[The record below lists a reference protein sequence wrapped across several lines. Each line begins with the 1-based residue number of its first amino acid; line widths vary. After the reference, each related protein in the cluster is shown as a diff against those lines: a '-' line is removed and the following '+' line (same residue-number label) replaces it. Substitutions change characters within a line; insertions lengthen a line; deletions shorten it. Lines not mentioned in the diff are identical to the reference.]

1 MRNRQLL
8 SLLLPLCAVVVATSL
23 LIVTYDGPIR
33 PLPEQMADPAGVRRE
48 IWQRQLSQA
57 EQDIR
62 NGNLAQAE
70 ERLRDFYREQPGNTR
85 VLRLLI
91 RISCLENRLDEAE
104 KYCLELMNINPGN
117 ADVYSM
123 LGHVYLLKGQ
133 PQAAQAALQYAL
145 TLDPKSVSVRQQ
157 LAALEHGGPV
167 PPLETGDDLSEAEP

>member
-33 PLPEQMADPAGVRRE
+33 SQPMRMADTAE
-48 IWQRQLSQA
+48 TWQRQLSQA

-62 NGNLAQAE
+62 SGNLAQAE

-117 ADVYSM
+117 AEVYSM

-167 PPLETGDDLSEAEP
+167 PPLETADDLSEAGP